1 MTPATLD
8 SIPSANTRAAAGARR
23 SFTRRDARLPSRQR
37 PHLNVN
43 MLAQVRKLDPAAR
56 LLISPCA
63 PYPARHPR
71 MPASRLSSRGR
82 SGDWHRHPRMAASS
96 SASRSRSDDWHWH
109 PACLQAVCR
118 HAARLVIGTGIPAW
132 LQVVQRHVA
141 GLLIGT
147 SIPAWLQAVWRHV
160 AGLLIGHWHSACL
173 QAVLIWQCAPTIDCA
188 HGTFPRQA
196 SGIIRHMRRLTPYE
210 RAKGPGRR

>member
-1 MTPATLD
+1 MPGVSAPDSRHLLERRNRKCGQYVTGRRQHMTPATMD

-71 MPASRLSSRGR
+71 MAASSLASRGR
-82 SGDWHRHPRMAASS
+82 SGDWYRNPRMSASG
-96 SASRSRSDDWHWH
+96 SASRSQSGDWHWH

-147 SIPAWLQAVWRHV
+147 GTPHVGKQFSVTRPVW
-160 AGLLIGHWHSACL
+160 
-173 QAVLIWQCAPTIDCA
+173 
-188 HGTFPRQA
+188 
-196 SGIIRHMRRLTPYE
+196 
-210 RAKGPGRR
+210 

>member
-1 MTPATLD
+1 MTPATMD

-71 MPASRLSSRGR
+71 MAASHSASRGPP
-82 SGDWHRHPRMAASS
+82 GDWAQASRMAASG
-96 SASRSRSDDWHWH
+96 SASRSQSGDWHWH
-109 PACLQAVCR
+109 PA
-118 HAARLVIGTGIPAW
+118 W
-132 LQVVQRHVA
+132 LQVVWRHAA

-147 SIPAWLQAVWRHV
+147 SIPACRQAVWRHV

-173 QAVLIWQCAPTIDCA
+173 QAVLIRQCAPTIDCA
-188 HGTFPRQA
+188 HGIFPRLHISP
-196 SGIIRHMRRLTPYE
+196 SGQQNHPAYAPPHAI
-210 RAKGPGRR
+210 